1 MSVLINAFVLAFT
14 SQLIPSLVYRH
25 TASPDNSMH
34 GYLNWTLAYFNV
46 RDFANES
53 RPLNST
59 DGGIPLQERCRY
71 PGYRDPFYPYERNM
85 KYWMI
90 LSARLAFV
98 LCFVIFVLFVSWM
111 IAWMISDV
119 PKTLELT
126 IKREKFLANEA
137 DKVHQVKV
145 EQQRVTVPSTG
156 SLRVVPTVEPSIAE
170 DENDESVADLV
181 SCVNND
187 FE

>member
-1 MSVLINAFVLAFT
+1 
-14 SQLIPSLVYRH
+14 
-25 TASPDNSMH
+25 
-34 GYLNWTLAYFNV
+34 
-46 RDFANES
+46 
-53 RPLNST
+53 
-59 DGGIPLQERCRY
+59 
-71 PGYRDPFYPYERNM
+71 
-85 KYWMI
+85 
-90 LSARLAFV
+90 
-98 LCFVIFVLFVSWM
+98 
-111 IAWMISDV
+111 MISDV